1 MPIGTNGLFSATTVS
16 TASAWKPT
24 NAAAS
29 GSGKSLVASAFAP
42 VDKADGVSTSPL
54 GKALT
59 GAAAKLFE
67 QLDAKSRE
75 KLEGLVSSGTMKA
88 EDVVKGLRGI
98 AKEAVSDRYQQ
109 ELPRNAEGIRQSQA
123 YAAYSENYKEFEKG
137 QTALG
142 KSLQPIIHDNSFID
156 TRITNPDG
164 SIESDESYGQ
174 RMNEHIKKVTD
185 AHKKISDYKTE
196 FEKKNGSLQEPEF
209 DPQTK
214 HEYRARINIRRAGL
228 FDDESDRNIHSL
240 EDSAAE
246 RKLIEAGLTRG
257 MFRDAATKYAAGVDL
272 SNVRDVP
279 PSEYPEPEPDAPVVK
294 PGEDVVPNRPPS
306 IFTHDMPQKLKPMAI
321 SYDANGNA
329 QLPGW
334 MSSERLQ
341 APGLVSGTGA
351 NSGTTANDAILAAL
365 KDSLKNGGASA
376 SQDRTDTLV

>member
-1 MPIGTNGLFSATTVS
+1 MSIGTNGLFSATTLS

-29 GSGKSLVASAFAP
+29 GAGKSLVASAFAP
-42 VDKADGVSTSPL
+42 VDKADEVSTSPL
-54 GKALT
+54 GKVLT

-98 AKEAVSDRYQQ
+98 AKEAVEKRYRE
-109 ELPRNAEGIRQSQA
+109 ELPLNAEEIRQSQA
-123 YAAYSENYKEFEKG
+123 YAAYSENYKEFERG

-142 KSLQPIIHDNSFID
+142 KSLQPIIHDDSFID
-156 TRITNPDG
+156 NRITNPDG

-196 FEKKNGSLQEPEF
+196 FEKKNGSLQEPEV
-209 DPQTK
+209 DPQTT
-214 HEYRARINIRRAGL
+214 HSYRVAQNIKRAGL
-228 FDDESDRNIHSL
+228 FDEEDDRNIFSL
-240 EDSAAE
+240 DDGAAVS
-246 RKLIEAGLTRG
+246 KLRELGFTPSLYRN
-257 MFRDAATKYAAGVDL
+257 AATKYASGVDL
-272 SNVRDVP
+272 SNIQEVP
-279 PSEYPEPEPDAPVVK
+279 SSEYPEPDAPVVK
-294 PGEDVVPNRPPS
+294 SGEDVVPNRPPS

-351 NSGTTANDAILAAL
+351 DSGTTANDAILATL